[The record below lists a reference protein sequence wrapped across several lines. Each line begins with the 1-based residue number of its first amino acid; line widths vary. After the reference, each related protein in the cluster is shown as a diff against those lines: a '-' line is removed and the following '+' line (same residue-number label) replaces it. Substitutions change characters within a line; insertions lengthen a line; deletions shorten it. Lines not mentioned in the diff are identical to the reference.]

1 MDPAV
6 GTAPGR
12 ARTDEEAALARTAP
26 APDAVIRTRLDA
38 VRGRLL
44 LLARD
49 LHAHP
54 ETAFAEHHAADALTR
69 LLADAGFAVER
80 GTAGLATAF
89 TATAGPADADL
100 TVGLCLEYDAL
111 PDLGHACGHNL
122 IAAAGAGAAIALAAA
137 ADDLRVRVK
146 ALGTPAE
153 EGGGGKILMLDAGA
167 FDDVSCAMMVHPGPA
182 DDFGG
187 TSRASQ
193 GVAAEYRGRAAHA
206 AVAPHDG
213 VNAADACVVAQTAL
227 ALLRQQLPDG
237 VRMHGIVTHGG
248 DRTNI
253 IPARSRMSWQLRAD
267 TLDELEALWP
277 RVRACFEAGAVAT
290 GCELTLTEPAAAY
303 ADLRQDAWLG
313 DTYARHVRAL
323 GRAPEPAV
331 SLGAS
336 TDMGNISQVLP
347 AIHPTIGLAC
357 RARPH
362 TTEFAGMTTGE
373 QADRAVADA
382 ALALA
387 LTAADLAADPDQRA
401 RVTAAHRARAGR

>member
-1 MDPAV
+1 M
-6 GTAPGR
+6 
-12 ARTDEEAALARTAP
+12 ARTAP
-26 APDAVIRTRLDA
+26 VSAHASDDALRARLDA
-38 VRGRLL
+38 VAERLL
-44 LLARD
+44 HLARD

-54 ETAFAEHHAADALTR
+54 ETAFAEHHAADALTT
-69 LLADAGFAVER
+69 LLADAGLTVER
-80 GTAGLATAF
+80 GTAGLPTAF
-89 TATAGPADADL
+89 TATAGPSGADL

-122 IAAAGAGAAIALAAA
+122 IAAAGAGAAIALAAV
-137 ADDLRVRVK
+137 ADDLGLRVK

-153 EGGGGKILMLDAGA
+153 ESGGGKVRLLRAGA
-167 FDDVSCAMMVHPGPA
+167 FDDVSFAMMVHPGPA

-187 TSRASQ
+187 TSRASR
-193 GVAAEYRGRAAHA
+193 GVQAEYRGRAAHA
-206 AVAPHDG
+206 AIAPYDG
-213 VNAADACVVAQTAL
+213 VNAADACVIAQTAL

-248 DRTNI
+248 DRTNV
-253 IPARSRMSWQLRAD
+253 IPALARVSWQLRAD

-323 GRAPEPAV
+323 GRTPEPAA
-331 SLGAS
+331 SIGAS
-336 TDMGNISQVLP
+336 TDMGNVSHALP
-347 AIHPTIGLAC
+347 AIHPTIGLGCA
-357 RARPH
+357 AHPH
-362 TTEFAGMTTGE
+362 TAEFAAAAVGE
-373 QADRAVADA
+373 QADRAVLDA

-387 LTAADLAADPDQRA
+387 RTAAALATDPAQRT
-401 RVTAAHRARAGR
+401 RITDAHRARSYRPSSAGSPLG

>member
-1 MDPAV
+1 M
-6 GTAPGR
+6 
-12 ARTDEEAALARTAP
+12 ARTAP
-26 APDAVIRTRLDA
+26 VSAHAPDDALRARLDA
-38 VRGRLL
+38 VAERLL
-44 LLARD
+44 HLARD

-54 ETAFAEHHAADALTR
+54 ETAFAEHHAADALTA
-69 LLADAGFAVER
+69 LLADAGLTVER
-80 GTAGLATAF
+80 GTAGLPTAF
-89 TATAGPADADL
+89 TATAGPSGADL

-122 IAAAGAGAAIALAAA
+122 IAAAGAGAAIALAAV
-137 ADDLRVRVK
+137 ADDLGLRVK

-153 EGGGGKILMLDAGA
+153 ESGGGKVHLLRAGA
-167 FDDVSCAMMVHPGPA
+167 FDDVSFAMMVHPGPA

-187 TSRASQ
+187 TSRASR
-193 GVAAEYRGRAAHA
+193 GVQAEYRGRAAHA
-206 AVAPHDG
+206 AIAPYDG
-213 VNAADACVVAQTAL
+213 VNAADACVIAQTAL

-248 DRTNI
+248 DRTNV
-253 IPARSRMSWQLRAD
+253 IPALARVSWQLRAD

-323 GRAPEPAV
+323 GRTPEPAA
-331 SLGAS
+331 SIGAS
-336 TDMGNISQVLP
+336 TDMGNVSHALP
-347 AIHPTIGLAC
+347 AIHPTIGLGCA
-357 RARPH
+357 ARPH
-362 TTEFAGMTTGE
+362 TAEFAAAAVGE
-373 QADRAVADA
+373 QADRAVLDA

-387 LTAADLAADPDQRA
+387 RTAADLATDPAQRA
-401 RVTAAHRARAGR
+401 RITDAHRARSYRPSSAGSPLG

>member
-1 MDPAV
+1 MI
-6 GTAPGR
+6 R
-12 ARTDEEAALARTAP
+12 A
-26 APDAVIRTRLDA
+26 RLDA
-38 VRGRLL
+38 ARDPLL

-80 GTAGLATAF
+80 GTAGLPTAF

-122 IAAAGAGAAIALAAA
+122 IAAAGAGAALALAAVA
-137 ADDLRVRVK
+137 GDLGLRVK

-167 FDDVSCAMMVHPGPA
+167 FDDVSCAMMVHPGPS

-187 TSRASQ
+187 TSRASR
-193 GVAAEYRGRAAHA
+193 GVEAEYRGRAAHA
-206 AVAPHDG
+206 AIAPHDG
-213 VNAADACVVAQTAL
+213 LNAADACVVAQTAL

-253 IPARSRMSWQLRAD
+253 IPETARMSWQLRAD
-267 TLDELEALWP
+267 TLGELETLWP
-277 RVRACFEAGAVAT
+277 RVRACFEAGALAS
-290 GCELTLTEPAAAY
+290 GCELTLTEPSPAY

-323 GRAPEPAV
+323 GRTPESAV
-331 SLGAS
+331 AIGAS
-336 TDMGNISQVLP
+336 TDMGNISHFLP
-347 AIHPTIGLAC
+347 AIHPTIGLSC

-362 TTEFAGMTTGE
+362 TREFAGVTTGE
-373 QADRAVADA
+373 HADRAVLDG
-382 ALALA
+382 ALAMA
-387 LTAADLAADPDQRA
+387 LTAADLAADAGQRA
-401 RVTAAHRARAGR
+401 RVTETHRARTGAADTPQRRSSAGSPRG

>member
-1 MDPAV
+1 M
-6 GTAPGR
+6 
-12 ARTDEEAALARTAP
+12 LH
-26 APDAVIRTRLDA
+26 
-38 VRGRLL
+38 
-44 LLARD
+44 LARD

-54 ETAFAEHHAADALTR
+54 ETAFAEHHAADALTA
-69 LLADAGFAVER
+69 LLADAGLTVER
-80 GTAGLATAF
+80 GTAGLPTAF
-89 TATAGPADADL
+89 TATAGPSGADL

-122 IAAAGAGAAIALAAA
+122 IAAAGAGAAIALAAV
-137 ADDLRVRVK
+137 ADDLGLRVK

-153 EGGGGKILMLDAGA
+153 ESGGGKVHLLRAGA
-167 FDDVSCAMMVHPGPA
+167 FDDVSFAMMVHPGPA

-187 TSRASQ
+187 TSRASR
-193 GVAAEYRGRAAHA
+193 GVQAEYRGRAAHA
-206 AVAPHDG
+206 AIAPYDG
-213 VNAADACVVAQTAL
+213 VNAADACVIAQTAL

-248 DRTNI
+248 DRTNV
-253 IPARSRMSWQLRAD
+253 IPALARVSWQLRAD

-323 GRAPEPAV
+323 GRTPEPAA
-331 SLGAS
+331 SIGAS
-336 TDMGNISQVLP
+336 TDMGNVSHALP
-347 AIHPTIGLAC
+347 AIHPTIGLGCA
-357 RARPH
+357 ARPH
-362 TTEFAGMTTGE
+362 TAEFAAAAVGE
-373 QADRAVADA
+373 QADRAVLDA

-387 LTAADLAADPDQRA
+387 RTAADLATDPAQRT
-401 RVTAAHRARAGR
+401 RITDAHRARSYRPSSAGSPLG

>member
-1 MDPAV
+1 M
-6 GTAPGR
+6 
-12 ARTDEEAALARTAP
+12 ARTAP
-26 APDAVIRTRLDA
+26 APDAAIRARLDT
-38 VRGRLL
+38 VRDPLL
-44 LLARD
+44 SLARD

-69 LLADAGFAVER
+69 LLAEAGFAVER
-80 GTAGLATAF
+80 GTAGLPTAF
-89 TATAGPADADL
+89 TASAGPADADL

-122 IAAAGAGAAIALAAA
+122 IAAAGAGAAIALAAVA
-137 ADDLRVRVK
+137 GDLGLRVK

-167 FDDVSCAMMVHPGPA
+167 FDDVSCALMVHPGPA

-187 TSRASQ
+187 TSRASR
-193 GVAAEYRGRAAHA
+193 GVQAEYRGRAAHA
-206 AVAPHDG
+206 AIAPYDG
-213 VNAADACVVAQTAL
+213 LNAADACVVAQTAL

-253 IPARSRMSWQLRAD
+253 IPARARMSWQMRAD
-267 TLDELEALWP
+267 TLDELETLWP
-277 RVRACFEAGAVAT
+277 RIRACFEAGAVAT
-290 GCELTLTEPAAAY
+290 GCELTLTEPSPAY

-323 GRAPEPAV
+323 GRDPEPAV
-331 SLGAS
+331 FIGAS

-347 AIHPTIGLAC
+347 AVHPSIGLSC
-357 RARPH
+357 HARPH
-362 TTEFAGMTTGE
+362 TAEFAEATIGE
-373 QADRAVADA
+373 HADRAVLDG
-382 ALALA
+382 ALAMA
-387 LTAADLAADPDQRA
+387 LTAADLAADPEQRA
-401 RVTAAHRARAGR
+401 RVTAAHRARARPAGTRQGRSSAGSPLG

>member
-1 MDPAV
+1 M
-6 GTAPGR
+6 
-12 ARTDEEAALARTAP
+12 ARTAP
-26 APDAVIRTRLDA
+26 VSAPAPDDALRARLDA
-38 VRGRLL
+38 VAERLL
-44 LLARD
+44 HLARD

-54 ETAFAEHHAADALTR
+54 ETAFAEHHAADALTV
-69 LLADAGFAVER
+69 LLADAGLTVER
-80 GTAGLATAF
+80 GTAGLPTAF
-89 TATAGPADADL
+89 TATAGPSGADL

-122 IAAAGAGAAIALAAA
+122 IAAAGAGAAIALAAV
-137 ADDLRVRVK
+137 ADDLGLRVK

-153 EGGGGKILMLDAGA
+153 ESGGGKVHLLRAGA
-167 FDDVSCAMMVHPGPA
+167 FDDVSFAMMVHPGPA

-187 TSRASQ
+187 TSRASR
-193 GVAAEYRGRAAHA
+193 GVQAEYRGRAAHA
-206 AVAPHDG
+206 AIAPYDG
-213 VNAADACVVAQTAL
+213 VNAADACVIAQTAL

-248 DRTNI
+248 DRTNV
-253 IPARSRMSWQLRAD
+253 IPALARVSWQLRAD

-323 GRAPEPAV
+323 GRTPEPAA
-331 SLGAS
+331 SIGAS
-336 TDMGNISQVLP
+336 TDMGNVSHALP
-347 AIHPTIGLAC
+347 AIHPTIGLGCA
-357 RARPH
+357 ARPH
-362 TTEFAGMTTGE
+362 TAEFAAAAVGE
-373 QADRAVADA
+373 QADRAVLDA

-387 LTAADLAADPDQRA
+387 RTAADLATDPAQRT
-401 RVTAAHRARAGR
+401 RITDAHRARSYRPSSAGSPLG

>member
-1 MDPAV
+1 M
-6 GTAPGR
+6 
-12 ARTDEEAALARTAP
+12 ARTAP
-26 APDAVIRTRLDA
+26 VSAPASDDALRARLDA
-38 VRGRLL
+38 VAERLL
-44 LLARD
+44 HLARD

-54 ETAFAEHHAADALTR
+54 ETAFAEHHAADALTT
-69 LLADAGFAVER
+69 LLADAGLTVER
-80 GTAGLATAF
+80 GTAGLPTAF
-89 TATAGPADADL
+89 TATAGPSDADL

-122 IAAAGAGAAIALAAA
+122 IAAAGAGAAIALAAV
-137 ADDLRVRVK
+137 ADDIGLRVK

-153 EGGGGKILMLDAGA
+153 ESGGGKVHLLRAGA
-167 FDDVSCAMMVHPGPA
+167 FDDVSFAMMVHPGPA

-187 TSRASQ
+187 TSRAAR
-193 GVAAEYRGRAAHA
+193 GVQAEYRGRAAHA
-206 AVAPHDG
+206 AIAPYDG
-213 VNAADACVVAQTAL
+213 VNAADACVIAQTAL

-253 IPARSRMSWQLRAD
+253 IPALARVSWQLRAG

-323 GRAPEPAV
+323 GRTPEPAV
-331 SLGAS
+331 SIGAS
-336 TDMGNISQVLP
+336 TDMGNVSHALP
-347 AIHPTIGLAC
+347 AIHPTIGLGCA
-357 RARPH
+357 ARPH
-362 TTEFAGMTTGE
+362 TAEFAAAAVGE
-373 QADRAVADA
+373 QADRAVLDA

-387 LTAADLAADPDQRA
+387 RTAADLATDPAQRT
-401 RVTAAHRARAGR
+401 RITEAHRARAYRPSSAGSPPG

>member
-1 MDPAV
+1 M
-6 GTAPGR
+6 
-12 ARTDEEAALARTAP
+12 ARTAP
-26 APDAVIRTRLDA
+26 APDDALRARLDA
-38 VRGRLL
+38 VAERLL
-44 LLARD
+44 HLARD

-54 ETAFAEHHAADALTR
+54 ETAFAEHHAADALTA
-69 LLADAGFAVER
+69 LLADAGLTVER
-80 GTAGLATAF
+80 GTAGLPTAF
-89 TATAGPADADL
+89 TATAGPSGADL

-122 IAAAGAGAAIALAAA
+122 IAAAGAGAAIALAAV
-137 ADDLRVRVK
+137 ADDLGLRVK

-153 EGGGGKILMLDAGA
+153 ESGGGKVHLLRAGA
-167 FDDVSCAMMVHPGPA
+167 FDDVSFAMMVHPGPA

-187 TSRASQ
+187 TSRASR
-193 GVAAEYRGRAAHA
+193 GVQAEYRGRAAHA
-206 AVAPHDG
+206 AIAPYDG
-213 VNAADACVVAQTAL
+213 VNAADACVIAQTAL

-248 DRTNI
+248 DRTNV
-253 IPARSRMSWQLRAD
+253 IPALARVSWQLRAD

-323 GRAPEPAV
+323 GRTPEPAA
-331 SLGAS
+331 SIGAS
-336 TDMGNISQVLP
+336 TDMGNVSHALP
-347 AIHPTIGLAC
+347 AIHPTIGLGCA
-357 RARPH
+357 ARPH
-362 TTEFAGMTTGE
+362 TAEFAAAAVGE
-373 QADRAVADA
+373 QADRAVLDA

-387 LTAADLAADPDQRA
+387 RTAADLATDPAQRT
-401 RVTAAHRARAGR
+401 RITDAHRARSYRPSSAGSPLG

>member
-1 MDPAV
+1 M
-6 GTAPGR
+6 
-12 ARTDEEAALARTAP
+12 ARTAP
-26 APDAVIRTRLDA
+26 ATDAVLRARLDA
-38 VRGRLL
+38 ARERLL

-54 ETAFAEHHAADALTR
+54 ETAFAEHHAADAVTA
-69 LLADAGFAVER
+69 LLADAGLEVER
-80 GTAGLATAF
+80 GTAGLPTAF

-111 PDLGHACGHNL
+111 PGLGHACGHNL
-122 IAAAGAGAAIALAAA
+122 IAAAGAGAAIALTAA
-137 ADDLRVRVK
+137 ADDLSLRVK

-153 EGGGGKILMLDAGA
+153 EGGGGKILMLRAGA
-167 FDDVSCAMMVHPGPA
+167 FDDVSFAMMVHPGPA

-187 TSRASQ
+187 TSMASR
-193 GVAAEYRGRAAHA
+193 GVEAEYRGRAAHA
-206 AVAPHDG
+206 AIAPHDG
-213 VNAADACVVAQTAL
+213 RNAADACVVAQTAL

-253 IPARSRMSWQLRAD
+253 IPARSVLRWQLRAG
-267 TLDELEALWP
+267 TLGELETLWP

-290 GCELTLTEPAAAY
+290 GCELTLTEPSAAY
-303 ADLRQDAWLG
+303 ADLRQDPWLG

-323 GRAPEPAV
+323 GRTPEAV
-331 SLGAS
+331 ASFGAS
-336 TDMGNISQVLP
+336 TDMGNVSHALP

-357 RARPH
+357 EARPH
-362 TTEFAGMTTGE
+362 TLEFAEAALGE
-373 QADRAVADA
+373 NADRAVLDA

-387 LTAADLAADPDQRA
+387 RTAADLAADPDERR
-401 RVTAAHRARAGR
+401 RVTAAHRARAYRSSPAGSPLG